1 LCKLI
6 LRLAM
11 SKRSPTT
18 GIAVVTGAG
27 GHLGGNLVRA
37 LLAQG
42 QRVRAVDLRR
52 TPALDGLEVDWC
64 PADLRDPTSIR
75 EALAGAD
82 VVYHL
87 AAVISITGDPE
98 GRVWS
103 TNVGGVA
110 TVAEAALEC
119 GVRRLVHCSSVHAF
133 DIEICSGALDEAGPR
148 SVRGQLPVYDRS
160 KAAGEAELRAWVEK
174 GLDAV
179 VVNPTGLIGPYDFE
193 PSRMGRF
200 FLSLQRGRQWALV
213 DGAFDWVD
221 VRDVAAALMAAAS
234 RGRSGESYLV
244 AGHRLSLRELA
255 AMAAQVTGARE
266 PRVVVPMA
274 VARLGAWVLSP
285 RGRWSSESSPLFT
298 SESLHA
304 LRNCPHIVGR
314 KAEVELG
321 HRPRRAEATL
331 TDLYRWFEH
340 AGYR

>member
-1 LCKLI
+1 
-6 LRLAM
+6 M
-11 SKRSPTT
+11 SKHSSTS
-18 GIAVVTGAG
+18 GMAVVTGAG

-42 QRVRAVDLRR
+42 QRVRAVDLHWKR
-52 TPALDGLEVDWC
+52 TLDGLEVDWC
-64 PADLRDPTSIR
+64 PADLRDPASIR

-87 AAVISITGDPE
+87 AAVISISGDPE

-110 TVAEAALEC
+110 TVAEAALAC

-133 DIEICSGALDEAGPR
+133 DIEICGGALDESSPR

-160 KAAGEAELRAWVEK
+160 KAAGEAELREWIK
-174 GLDAV
+174 NGLDAV

-200 FLSLQRGRQWALV
+200 FLALQRGKLWALV
-213 DGAFDWVD
+213 DGSFDWVD

-234 RGRSGESYLV
+234 HGRSGESYLV
-244 AGHRLSLRELA
+244 AGYRLSLRELA
-255 AMAAQVTGARE
+255 QTAAQVTGVRI
-266 PRVVVPMA
+266 PPVLVPMA
-274 VARLGAWVLSP
+274 VAQLGAWMLSA
-285 RGRWSSESSPLFT
+285 RGRWSSKSSPLFT
-298 SESLHA
+298 SESMHA
-304 LRNCPHIVGR
+304 LSNCPHIVSR
-314 KAEVELG
+314 KAELELG
-321 HRPRRAEATL
+321 HRPRPAVTTL
-331 TDLYRWFEH
+331 TDLYDWFEQ